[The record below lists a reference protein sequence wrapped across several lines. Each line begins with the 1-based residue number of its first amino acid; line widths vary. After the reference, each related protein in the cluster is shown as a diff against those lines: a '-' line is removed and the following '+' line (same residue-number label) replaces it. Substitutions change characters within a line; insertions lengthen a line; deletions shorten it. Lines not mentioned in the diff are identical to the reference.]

1 MKLTETRKAFLEA
14 AIEKYGSETV
24 IKRSDIESLV
34 ESNEFGFPYWFTW
47 IAAGGI
53 WDKDLK
59 RGEYRLPETSTP
71 KSFPRE
77 KFEDFETGDPIGGSA
92 LTPNVTV
99 KTVSTEISTSNEE
112 AVEESIV
119 AYHNPTENLVPS
131 KDPLYVP
138 FGHFNDIYSIIKSG
152 MYYPAFITG
161 LSGNGKTFMVE
172 QACAKAKREFF
183 RVNITV
189 ETDEDD
195 LLGHYAL
202 IDGNTVWQDGPV
214 VKAMERGAI
223 LLLDEIDLASSK
235 IMCLQPV
242 LEGKGVFLKK
252 VNRFV
257 SPSKGFN
264 VLATANT
271 KGKGSEDG
279 RFIGTNILNEA
290 FLERFPI
297 TVEQEY
303 PTVSVE
309 RKILDKVFVS
319 LDVDC
324 GDFSERLV
332 TWADIIRKTFFEG
345 GIDEIIATRR
355 LVHIANAFAIFGDR
369 KKAIEMCI
377 ARFDEDTKTSF
388 IDLYSK
394 VDAEV
399 SEAMAKEAA
408 GEGNL
413 MTPDTSLED
422 KTSDSE
428 DLTPF

>member
-1 MKLTETRKAFLEA
+1 MNLSPAKKRFVDLASAKYGEGAVMTRDEVKAFVKEA
-14 AIEKYGSETV
+14 DLGWVSWFVRAPYRVGTGKFKLPVNGDMITPVKPKKLKLPVMKKIEV
-24 IKRSDIESLV
+24 D
-34 ESNEFGFPYWFTW
+34 
-47 IAAGGI
+47 
-53 WDKDLK
+53 
-59 RGEYRLPETSTP
+59 
-71 KSFPRE
+71 
-77 KFEDFETGDPIGGSA
+77 
-92 LTPNVTV
+92 
-99 KTVSTEISTSNEE
+99 
-112 AVEESIV
+112 EESVV
-119 AYHNPTENLVPS
+119 AYHNPPENLIPE

-138 FGHFNDIYSIIKSG
+138 FGNFNDVYTIIKSG
-152 MYYPAFITG
+152 RYYPAFITG

-172 QACAKAKREFF
+172 QACAKAKREYF

-242 LEGKGVFLKK
+242 LEGKGVYLKK

-257 SPSKGFN
+257 SPSVGFN

-303 PTVSVE
+303 PSMSVE
-309 RKILDKVFVS
+309 RKILDKVFAS
-319 LDVDC
+319 LDITEY
-324 GDFSERLV
+324 GDFAEKLV
-332 TWADIIRKTFFEG
+332 TWADIIRKTFYEG

-355 LVHIANAFAIFGDR
+355 LVHIVNAYAIFGDR

-377 ARFDEDTKTSF
+377 ARFDDDTKTSF
-388 IDLYSK
+388 LDLYSK
-394 VDAEV
+394 C
-399 SEAMAKEAA
+399 
-408 GEGNL
+408 
-413 MTPDTSLED
+413 
-422 KTSDSE
+422 DSE
-428 DLTPF
+428 VVVTEESTETVEETSTEETEDNLNPF

>member
-1 MKLTETRKAFLEA
+1 MNLSPAKKRFVDLASAKYGKGAVMTRNEVKAFVKEA
-14 AIEKYGSETV
+14 DLGWVSWFVRAPYRVGTGKFKLPVDGDMIAPLKPKKLKVPVMKKIEV
-24 IKRSDIESLV
+24 D
-34 ESNEFGFPYWFTW
+34 
-47 IAAGGI
+47 
-53 WDKDLK
+53 
-59 RGEYRLPETSTP
+59 
-71 KSFPRE
+71 
-77 KFEDFETGDPIGGSA
+77 
-92 LTPNVTV
+92 
-99 KTVSTEISTSNEE
+99 
-112 AVEESIV
+112 EESV
-119 AYHNPTENLVPS
+119 VEYHNPPEKLIPE

-138 FGHFNDIYSIIKSG
+138 FGNFNDVYSIIKSG
-152 MYYPAFITG
+152 RYYPAFITG

-172 QACAKAKREFF
+172 QACAKAKREYF

-257 SPSKGFN
+257 SPSIGFN

-297 TVEQEY
+297 TIEQVY
-303 PTVSVE
+303 PSMATE
-309 RKILDKVFVS
+309 RKILEKVFAS
-319 LDVDC
+319 LDITEY
-324 GDFSERLV
+324 GDFAEKLV
-332 TWADIIRKTFFEG
+332 TWADIIRKTFYEG

-355 LVHIANAFAIFGDR
+355 LVHIVNAYAIFGDR

-377 ARFDEDTKTSF
+377 ARFDDDTKTSF
-388 IDLYSK
+388 LDLYSK
-394 VDAEV
+394 C
-399 SEAMAKEAA
+399 
-408 GEGNL
+408 
-413 MTPDTSLED
+413 
-422 KTSDSE
+422 DSE
-428 DLTPF
+428 VVVTDEESTETVEETSTEETEDNLNPF

>member
-1 MKLTETRKAFLEA
+1 MNLSPAKKRFVDLASAKYGEGAVMTRDEVKAFVKEA
-14 AIEKYGSETV
+14 DLGWVSWFVRAPYRVGTGKFKLPVNGEMMAPVKPKKVKLPMMKKIEV
-24 IKRSDIESLV
+24 D
-34 ESNEFGFPYWFTW
+34 
-47 IAAGGI
+47 
-53 WDKDLK
+53 
-59 RGEYRLPETSTP
+59 
-71 KSFPRE
+71 
-77 KFEDFETGDPIGGSA
+77 
-92 LTPNVTV
+92 
-99 KTVSTEISTSNEE
+99 
-112 AVEESIV
+112 EESVV
-119 AYHNPTENLVPS
+119 AYHNPTENLVPE

-138 FGHFNDIYSIIKSG
+138 FGNFNDVFSIIKSG
-152 MYYPAFITG
+152 RYYPAFITG

-242 LEGKGVFLKK
+242 LEGKGVYLKK

-257 SPSKGFN
+257 SPSVGFN

-303 PTVSVE
+303 PSMSVE
-309 RKILDKVFVS
+309 RKILDKVFAS
-319 LDVDC
+319 LDITEY
-324 GDFSERLV
+324 GDFSEKLV
-332 TWADIIRKTFFEG
+332 TWADIIRKTFYEG

-355 LVHIANAFAIFGDR
+355 LVHIVNAYAIFGDR

-377 ARFDEDTKTSF
+377 ARFDDDTKTSF
-388 IDLYSK
+388 LDLYSK
-394 VDAEV
+394 C
-399 SEAMAKEAA
+399 
-408 GEGNL
+408 
-413 MTPDTSLED
+413 
-422 KTSDSE
+422 DSE
-428 DLTPF
+428 VVMDEESTETVEETSTEETEDNLNPF

>member
-1 MKLTETRKAFLEA
+1 MSLSPAKQKFVDLA
-14 AIEKYGSETV
+14 AAKYGEGATLAMSDVTSIREEHGLGWPSWFVRPPYRVGRGLFKLPVEGESITPIISKPIVNESVVEET
-24 IKRSDIESLV
+24 
-34 ESNEFGFPYWFTW
+34 
-47 IAAGGI
+47 
-53 WDKDLK
+53 
-59 RGEYRLPETSTP
+59 
-71 KSFPRE
+71 
-77 KFEDFETGDPIGGSA
+77 
-92 LTPNVTV
+92 
-99 KTVSTEISTSNEE
+99 E
-112 AVEESIV
+112 AVM
-119 AYHNPTENLVPS
+119 AYHNPTESLVPS

-138 FGHFNDIYSIIKSG
+138 FGHFNDIYSIVKSG
-152 MYYPAFITG
+152 LYYPAFVTG
-161 LSGNGKTFMVE
+161 LSGNGKTFMIE

-214 VKAMERGAI
+214 VKAMERGAV

-242 LEGKGVFLKK
+242 LEGNGVFLKK

-257 SPSKGFN
+257 SPSKGFT

-303 PTVSVE
+303 PAMSVE
-309 RKILDKVFVS
+309 RKILDKVFAS
-319 LDVDC
+319 LDVEA

-332 TWADIIRKTFFEG
+332 TWADIIRKTFYEG

-355 LVHIANAFAIFGDR
+355 LVHIANAYAIFGDR
-369 KKAIEMCI
+369 KKAIELCI

-388 IDLYSK
+388 LDLYTK
-394 VDAEV
+394 VDEQV
-399 SEAMAKEAA
+399 SNKTEDE
-408 GEGNL
+408 L
-413 MTPDTSLED
+413 MPGDNKGTDE
-422 KTSDSE
+422 SDDS

>member
-1 MKLTETRKAFLEA
+1 MNLSPAKKRFVELASAKYGEGAVMTRDEVKAFVKENDLGWVSWFVRAPYRVGTGKFKLPVAGET
-14 AIEKYGSETV
+14 ITPIKPKKMKVPVMKKSE
-24 IKRSDIESLV
+24 
-34 ESNEFGFPYWFTW
+34 
-47 IAAGGI
+47 
-53 WDKDLK
+53 
-59 RGEYRLPETSTP
+59 
-71 KSFPRE
+71 
-77 KFEDFETGDPIGGSA
+77 IG
-92 LTPNVTV
+92 
-99 KTVSTEISTSNEE
+99 
-112 AVEESIV
+112 EESVV
-119 AYHNPTENLVPS
+119 AYHNPTENLVPE

-138 FGHFNDIYSIIKSG
+138 FGNFNDVYSIIKSG
-152 MYYPAFITG
+152 RYYPAFITG

-257 SPSKGFN
+257 SPSVGFN

-297 TVEQEY
+297 TVEQDY
-303 PTVSVE
+303 PSMAIE
-309 RKILDKVFVS
+309 RKILDKVFTS
-319 LDVDC
+319 LDISDY
-324 GDFSERLV
+324 GDFPEKLV
-332 TWADIIRKTFFEG
+332 TWADIIRKTFYEG

-355 LVHIANAFAIFGDR
+355 LVHIANAYAIFGDR

-377 ARFDEDTKTSF
+377 NRFDEDTKTSF
-388 IDLYSK
+388 LDLYSK
-394 VDAEV
+394 CDSEVVVDEEPTEDFEV
-399 SEAMAKEAA
+399 AKETD
-408 GEGNL
+408 EK
-413 MTPDTSLED
+413 D
-422 KTSDSE
+422 
-428 DLTPF
+428 DLSPF

>member
-1 MKLTETRKAFLEA
+1 MNLSPAKKRFVDLASAKYGEGAVMTRDEVKAFVKEA
-14 AIEKYGSETV
+14 DLGWVSWFVRAPYRVGTGKFKLPVNGDMITPVKPKKVKLPVMKKIEV
-24 IKRSDIESLV
+24 D
-34 ESNEFGFPYWFTW
+34 
-47 IAAGGI
+47 
-53 WDKDLK
+53 
-59 RGEYRLPETSTP
+59 
-71 KSFPRE
+71 
-77 KFEDFETGDPIGGSA
+77 
-92 LTPNVTV
+92 
-99 KTVSTEISTSNEE
+99 
-112 AVEESIV
+112 EESVV
-119 AYHNPTENLVPS
+119 AYHNPTENLVPE

-138 FGHFNDIYSIIKSG
+138 FGNFNDVYTIIKSG
-152 MYYPAFITG
+152 RYYPAFITG

-172 QACAKAKREFF
+172 QACAKAKREYF

-242 LEGKGVFLKK
+242 LEGKGVYLKK

-257 SPSKGFN
+257 SPSVGFN

-303 PTVSVE
+303 PSMSVE
-309 RKILDKVFVS
+309 RKILDKVFAS
-319 LDVDC
+319 LDITEY
-324 GDFSERLV
+324 GDFAEKLV
-332 TWADIIRKTFFEG
+332 TWADIIRKTFYEG

-355 LVHIANAFAIFGDR
+355 LVHIVNAYAIFGDR

-377 ARFDEDTKTSF
+377 ARFDDDTKTSF
-388 IDLYSK
+388 LDLYSK
-394 VDAEV
+394 C
-399 SEAMAKEAA
+399 
-408 GEGNL
+408 
-413 MTPDTSLED
+413 
-422 KTSDSE
+422 DSE
-428 DLTPF
+428 VVVTEESTETVEETSTEETEDNLNPF

>member
-1 MKLTETRKAFLEA
+1 MNLSPAKKRFVDLASAKYGEGAVMTREEVKAFVKEA
-14 AIEKYGSETV
+14 DLGWVSWFVRAPYRVGTGKFKLPVNGDMITPVKPKKVKLPVMKKIEV
-24 IKRSDIESLV
+24 D
-34 ESNEFGFPYWFTW
+34 
-47 IAAGGI
+47 
-53 WDKDLK
+53 
-59 RGEYRLPETSTP
+59 
-71 KSFPRE
+71 
-77 KFEDFETGDPIGGSA
+77 
-92 LTPNVTV
+92 
-99 KTVSTEISTSNEE
+99 
-112 AVEESIV
+112 EESVV
-119 AYHNPTENLVPS
+119 AYHNPPENLIPE

-138 FGHFNDIYSIIKSG
+138 FGNFNDVYTIIKSG
-152 MYYPAFITG
+152 RYYPAFITG

-172 QACAKAKREFF
+172 QACAKAKREYF

-242 LEGKGVFLKK
+242 LEGKGVYLKK

-257 SPSKGFN
+257 SPSVGFN

-303 PTVSVE
+303 PSMSVE
-309 RKILDKVFVS
+309 RKILDKVFAS
-319 LDVDC
+319 LDITEY
-324 GDFSERLV
+324 GDFAEKLV
-332 TWADIIRKTFFEG
+332 TWADIIRKTFYEG

-355 LVHIANAFAIFGDR
+355 LVHIANAFAIFSDR

-377 ARFDEDTKTSF
+377 NRFDDDTKTSF
-388 IDLYSK
+388 LDLYSK

-399 SEAMAKEAA
+399 VLDEETEAEEAHRLLD
-408 GEGNL
+408 E
-413 MTPDTSLED
+413 ED
-422 KTSDSE
+422 KY
-428 DLTPF
+428 

>member
-1 MKLTETRKAFLEA
+1 MNLSPAKKRFVDLASAKYGEGAVMTRDEVKAFVKEA
-14 AIEKYGSETV
+14 DLGWVSWFVRAPYRVGTGKFKLPVNGDMITPVKPKKVKLPVMKKIEV
-24 IKRSDIESLV
+24 D
-34 ESNEFGFPYWFTW
+34 
-47 IAAGGI
+47 
-53 WDKDLK
+53 
-59 RGEYRLPETSTP
+59 
-71 KSFPRE
+71 
-77 KFEDFETGDPIGGSA
+77 
-92 LTPNVTV
+92 
-99 KTVSTEISTSNEE
+99 
-112 AVEESIV
+112 EESVV
-119 AYHNPTENLVPS
+119 AYHNPPENLVPE

-138 FGHFNDIYSIIKSG
+138 FGNFNDVYTIIKSG
-152 MYYPAFITG
+152 RYYPAFITG

-172 QACAKAKREFF
+172 QACAKAKREYF

-242 LEGKGVFLKK
+242 LEGKGVYLKK

-257 SPSKGFN
+257 SPSVGFN

-303 PTVSVE
+303 PSMSVE
-309 RKILDKVFVS
+309 RKILDKVFAS
-319 LDVDC
+319 LDITEY
-324 GDFSERLV
+324 GDFAEKLV
-332 TWADIIRKTFFEG
+332 TWADIIRKTFYEG

-355 LVHIANAFAIFGDR
+355 LVHIVNAYAIFGDR

-388 IDLYSK
+388 LDLYSK
-394 VDAEV
+394 C
-399 SEAMAKEAA
+399 
-408 GEGNL
+408 
-413 MTPDTSLED
+413 
-422 KTSDSE
+422 DSE
-428 DLTPF
+428 VVMNEESTETVEEAPKDESSDYM

>member
-1 MKLTETRKAFLEA
+1 MNLSPAKKRFVDLASAKYGKGAVKTRNEVKAFVKEA
-14 AIEKYGSETV
+14 DLGWVSWFVRAPYRVGTGKFKLPVNGDMITPVKPKKVKLPVMKKIEV
-24 IKRSDIESLV
+24 D
-34 ESNEFGFPYWFTW
+34 
-47 IAAGGI
+47 
-53 WDKDLK
+53 
-59 RGEYRLPETSTP
+59 
-71 KSFPRE
+71 
-77 KFEDFETGDPIGGSA
+77 
-92 LTPNVTV
+92 
-99 KTVSTEISTSNEE
+99 
-112 AVEESIV
+112 EESVV
-119 AYHNPTENLVPS
+119 AYHNPPENLIPE

-138 FGHFNDIYSIIKSG
+138 FGNFNDVYTIIKSG
-152 MYYPAFITG
+152 RYYPAFITG

-172 QACAKAKREFF
+172 QACAKAKREYF

-257 SPSKGFN
+257 SPSVGFN

-297 TVEQEY
+297 TIEQVY
-303 PTVSVE
+303 PSMATE
-309 RKILDKVFVS
+309 RKILEKVFTS
-319 LDVDC
+319 LDITGY
-324 GDFSERLV
+324 GDFAEKLV
-332 TWADIIRKTFFEG
+332 TWADIIRKTFYEG

-355 LVHIANAFAIFGDR
+355 LVHIVNAYGIFGDR

-388 IDLYSK
+388 LDLYSK
-394 VDAEV
+394 C
-399 SEAMAKEAA
+399 
-408 GEGNL
+408 
-413 MTPDTSLED
+413 
-422 KTSDSE
+422 DSE
-428 DLTPF
+428 VVVTDEESTETVEETSTEETEDNLNPF

>member
-1 MKLTETRKAFLEA
+1 MSLSPAKKRFVDLASAEYGKGAVLSKSDVKNVREKNNLGWPSWFVRSPYRIGKGEFKLPVE
-14 AIEKYGSETV
+14 GETV
-24 IKRSDIESLV
+24 TPVKPLKMKVPAVKKV
-34 ESNEFGFPYWFTW
+34 EE
-47 IAAGGI
+47 
-53 WDKDLK
+53 
-59 RGEYRLPETSTP
+59 
-71 KSFPRE
+71 
-77 KFEDFETGDPIGGSA
+77 
-92 LTPNVTV
+92 
-99 KTVSTEISTSNEE
+99 
-112 AVEESIV
+112 VEESIV

-138 FGHFNDIYSIIKSG
+138 FGNYNDVYSIIKSG
-152 MYYPAFITG
+152 RYYPAFVTG
-161 LSGNGKTFMVE
+161 LSGNGKTFMIE

-223 LLLDEIDLASSK
+223 LLLEEIDLASSK

-257 SPSKGFN
+257 TPSIGFN

-303 PTVSVE
+303 PSISVE
-309 RKILDKVFVS
+309 KKILDKIFKS
-319 LDVDC
+319 LDIES
-324 GDFSERLV
+324 GDFSEKLV
-332 TWADIIRKTFFEG
+332 TWADIIRKTFYEG

-355 LVHIANAFAIFGDR
+355 LVHIANAYAIFGDR
-369 KKAIEMCI
+369 KKAIQMCI
-377 ARFDEDTKTSF
+377 NRFDEDTKTSF
-388 IDLYSK
+388 LDLYSK
-394 VDAEV
+394 VDSEVVIEDESAEKTEKV
-399 SEAMAKEAA
+399 EEVKE
-408 GEGNL
+408 
-413 MTPDTSLED
+413 DH
-422 KTSDSE
+422 
-428 DLTPF
+428 TPF

>member
-1 MKLTETRKAFLEA
+1 MNLSPAKKRFVDLASAKYGEGAVMTRDEVKAFVKEA
-14 AIEKYGSETV
+14 DLGWVSWFVRAPYRVGTGKFKLPVNGDMIAPVKPKKIKVPVMKNSE
-24 IKRSDIESLV
+24 
-34 ESNEFGFPYWFTW
+34 
-47 IAAGGI
+47 
-53 WDKDLK
+53 
-59 RGEYRLPETSTP
+59 
-71 KSFPRE
+71 
-77 KFEDFETGDPIGGSA
+77 IG
-92 LTPNVTV
+92 
-99 KTVSTEISTSNEE
+99 
-112 AVEESIV
+112 EESVV
-119 AYHNPTENLVPS
+119 AYHNPTENLVPD

-138 FGHFNDIYSIIKSG
+138 FGNFNDVYSIIKSG
-152 MYYPAFITG
+152 RYYPAFITG

-257 SPSKGFN
+257 SPSVGFN

-303 PTVSVE
+303 PSMAIE
-309 RKILDKVFVS
+309 RKILDKVFAS
-319 LDVDC
+319 LDISEY
-324 GDFSERLV
+324 GDFSEKLV
-332 TWADIIRKTFFEG
+332 TWADIIRKTFYEG

-355 LVHIANAFAIFGDR
+355 LVHIVNAYAIFGDR

-377 ARFDEDTKTSF
+377 ARFDDDTKTSF
-388 IDLYSK
+388 LDLYSK
-394 VDAEV
+394 CDSEV
-399 SEAMAKEAA
+399 VVTDEESTETVE
-408 GEGNL
+408 
-413 MTPDTSLED
+413 
-422 KTSDSE
+422 KTSAEETE
-428 DLTPF
+428 DNLNPF

>member
-1 MKLTETRKAFLEA
+1 MSLSPAKQKFVDCASEIYGEG
-14 AIEKYGSETV
+14 AILDREMINNV
-24 IKRSDIESLV
+24 CDI
-34 ESNEFGFPYWFTW
+34 NH
-47 IAAGGI
+47 
-53 WDKDLK
+53 
-59 RGEYRLPETSTP
+59 LPSP
-71 KSFPRE
+71 SWFPRSTYSVGRGQFKLPVE
-77 KFEDFETGDPIGGSA
+77 GDP
-92 LTPNVTV
+92 TP
-99 KTVSTEISTSNEE
+99 TVSKPKVVEALVANEE
-112 AVEESIV
+112 AVM
-119 AYHNPTENLVPS
+119 AYHNPTESLVPS

-138 FGHFNDIYSIIKSG
+138 FGHFNDIYNIVKSG
-152 MYYPAFITG
+152 MYYPAFVTG
-161 LSGNGKTFMVE
+161 LSGNGKTFMIE

-214 VKAMERGAI
+214 IKAMERGAV

-242 LEGKGVFLKK
+242 LEGNGVFLKK

-257 SPSKGFN
+257 SPSKGFT

-303 PTVSVE
+303 PSTAVE

-319 LDVDC
+319 LDVEP

-332 TWADIIRKTFFEG
+332 TWADIIRKTFYEG

-377 ARFDEDTKTSF
+377 ARFDDDTKTSF
-388 IDLYSK
+388 LDLYSK

-399 SEAMAKEAA
+399 SEAMAKEA
-408 GEGNL
+408 GVESE
-413 MTPDTSLED
+413 TVET
-422 KTSDSE
+422 KSDDVD

>member
-1 MKLTETRKAFLEA
+1 MSLSPAKQKFVDLA
-14 AIEKYGSETV
+14 AAKYGEGATLAMSDVTSIRVEHGLGWPSWFVRPPYRVGRGLFKLPVEGESITPIISKPIVNESVVEET
-24 IKRSDIESLV
+24 
-34 ESNEFGFPYWFTW
+34 
-47 IAAGGI
+47 
-53 WDKDLK
+53 
-59 RGEYRLPETSTP
+59 
-71 KSFPRE
+71 
-77 KFEDFETGDPIGGSA
+77 
-92 LTPNVTV
+92 
-99 KTVSTEISTSNEE
+99 E
-112 AVEESIV
+112 AVM
-119 AYHNPTENLVPS
+119 AYHNPTESLVPS

-138 FGHFNDIYSIIKSG
+138 FGHFNDIYSIVKSG
-152 MYYPAFITG
+152 RYYPAFVTG
-161 LSGNGKTFMVE
+161 LSGNGKTFMIE

-214 VKAMERGAI
+214 VKAMERGAV

-242 LEGKGVFLKK
+242 LEGNGVFLKK

-257 SPSKGFN
+257 SPSKGFT

-303 PTVSVE
+303 PAMSVE
-309 RKILDKVFVS
+309 RKILDKVFAS
-319 LDVDC
+319 LDVDA

-332 TWADIIRKTFFEG
+332 TWADIIRKTFYEG

-355 LVHIANAFAIFGDR
+355 LVHIANAYAIFGDR
-369 KKAIEMCI
+369 KKAIELCI

-388 IDLYSK
+388 LDLYSK
-394 VDAEV
+394 VDEEV
-399 SEAMAKEAA
+399 SNAMADEAGVE
-408 GEGNL
+408 GE
-413 MTPDTSLED
+413 T
-422 KTSDSE
+422 KSDDAE

>member
-1 MKLTETRKAFLEA
+1 MSLSPAKQKFVDLA
-14 AIEKYGSETV
+14 AAKYGEGATLAMSDVTSSREEHGLGWPSWFVRPPYRVGRGLFKLPVEGESITPIISKPIVNESVVEET
-24 IKRSDIESLV
+24 
-34 ESNEFGFPYWFTW
+34 
-47 IAAGGI
+47 
-53 WDKDLK
+53 
-59 RGEYRLPETSTP
+59 
-71 KSFPRE
+71 
-77 KFEDFETGDPIGGSA
+77 
-92 LTPNVTV
+92 
-99 KTVSTEISTSNEE
+99 E
-112 AVEESIV
+112 AVM
-119 AYHNPTENLVPS
+119 AYHNPTESLVPS

-138 FGHFNDIYSIIKSG
+138 FGHFNDIYSIVKSG
-152 MYYPAFITG
+152 RYYPAFVTG
-161 LSGNGKTFMVE
+161 LSGNGKTFMIE

-214 VKAMERGAI
+214 VKAMERGAV

-242 LEGKGVFLKK
+242 LEGNGVFLKK

-257 SPSKGFN
+257 SPSKGFT

-303 PTVSVE
+303 PAMSVE
-309 RKILDKVFVS
+309 RKILDKVFAS
-319 LDVDC
+319 LDVDA

-332 TWADIIRKTFFEG
+332 TWADIIRKTFYEG

-355 LVHIANAFAIFGDR
+355 LVHIANAYAIFGDR
-369 KKAIEMCI
+369 KKAIELCI

-388 IDLYSK
+388 LDLYTK
-394 VDAEV
+394 VDEQV
-399 SEAMAKEAA
+399 SNKTEDE
-408 GEGNL
+408 L
-413 MTPDTSLED
+413 MPGDNKGTDE
-422 KTSDSE
+422 SDDS

>member
-1 MKLTETRKAFLEA
+1 MIMNLSPAKKKF
-14 AIEKYGSETV
+14 V
-24 IKRSDIESLV
+24 
-34 ESNEFGFPYWFTW
+34 
-47 IAAGGI
+47 
-53 WDKDLK
+53 DL
-59 RGEYRLPETSTP
+59 
-71 KSFPRE
+71 
-77 KFEDFETGDPIGGSA
+77 A
-92 LTPNVTV
+92 
-99 KTVSTEISTSNEE
+99 STEYGVGAILTKDKVTTFAEKSGICCPTWFVRAPYRVGTGKFKLPVDGDVITPVKPKKVKLPVMKNSE
-112 AVEESIV
+112 VGEESVV
-119 AYHNPTENLVPS
+119 AYHNPTENLVPE

-138 FGHFNDIYSIIKSG
+138 FGNFNDVFSIIKSG
-152 MYYPAFITG
+152 RYYPAFITG

-172 QACAKAKREFF
+172 QACAKAKREYF

-242 LEGKGVFLKK
+242 LEGKGVYLKK

-257 SPSKGFN
+257 SPSVGFN

-303 PTVSVE
+303 PSMSVE
-309 RKILDKVFVS
+309 RKILDKVFDS
-319 LDVDC
+319 LDITEY
-324 GDFSERLV
+324 GDFAEKLV
-332 TWADIIRKTFFEG
+332 TWADIIRKTFYEG

-355 LVHIANAFAIFGDR
+355 LVHIVNAYAIFSDR

-377 ARFDEDTKTSF
+377 ARFDDDTKTSF
-388 IDLYSK
+388 LDLYSK
-394 VDAEV
+394 C
-399 SEAMAKEAA
+399 
-408 GEGNL
+408 
-413 MTPDTSLED
+413 
-422 KTSDSE
+422 DSE
-428 DLTPF
+428 VVVTDEESTETVEEAPKDESSEYM

>member
-1 MKLTETRKAFLEA
+1 MNLSPAKKRFVDLASAKYGEGAVMTREEVKAFVKEA
-14 AIEKYGSETV
+14 DLGWVSWFVRAPYRVGTGKFKLPVNGDMITPVKPKKVKLPVMKKIEV
-24 IKRSDIESLV
+24 D
-34 ESNEFGFPYWFTW
+34 
-47 IAAGGI
+47 
-53 WDKDLK
+53 
-59 RGEYRLPETSTP
+59 
-71 KSFPRE
+71 
-77 KFEDFETGDPIGGSA
+77 
-92 LTPNVTV
+92 
-99 KTVSTEISTSNEE
+99 
-112 AVEESIV
+112 EESVV
-119 AYHNPTENLVPS
+119 AYHNPPENLIPE

-138 FGHFNDIYSIIKSG
+138 FGNFNDVYTIIKSG
-152 MYYPAFITG
+152 RYYPAFITG

-172 QACAKAKREFF
+172 QACAKAKREYF

-257 SPSKGFN
+257 SPSVGFN

-303 PTVSVE
+303 PSMSVE
-309 RKILDKVFVS
+309 RKILDKVFAS
-319 LDVDC
+319 LDITEY
-324 GDFSERLV
+324 GDFAEKLV
-332 TWADIIRKTFFEG
+332 TWADIIRKTFYEG

-355 LVHIANAFAIFGDR
+355 LVHIVNAYAIFGDR

-377 ARFDEDTKTSF
+377 ARFDDDTKTSF
-388 IDLYSK
+388 LDLYSK
-394 VDAEV
+394 C
-399 SEAMAKEAA
+399 
-408 GEGNL
+408 
-413 MTPDTSLED
+413 
-422 KTSDSE
+422 DSE
-428 DLTPF
+428 VVVTEESTETVEETSVEETKEDNLNPF

>member
-1 MKLTETRKAFLEA
+1 MRLIMNLSPAKKRFVDLASVKYGEGAVMTRDEVKAFVKEA
-14 AIEKYGSETV
+14 DLGWVSWFVRAPYRVGTGKFKLPVNGDMITPVKPKKVKLPVMKKIEV
-24 IKRSDIESLV
+24 D
-34 ESNEFGFPYWFTW
+34 
-47 IAAGGI
+47 
-53 WDKDLK
+53 
-59 RGEYRLPETSTP
+59 
-71 KSFPRE
+71 
-77 KFEDFETGDPIGGSA
+77 
-92 LTPNVTV
+92 
-99 KTVSTEISTSNEE
+99 
-112 AVEESIV
+112 EESVV
-119 AYHNPTENLVPS
+119 AYHNPPENLIPE

-138 FGHFNDIYSIIKSG
+138 FGNFNDVYTIIKSG
-152 MYYPAFITG
+152 RYYPAFITG

-172 QACAKAKREFF
+172 QACAKAKREYF

-257 SPSKGFN
+257 SPSVGFN

-303 PTVSVE
+303 PSMSVE
-309 RKILDKVFVS
+309 RKILDKVFAS
-319 LDVDC
+319 LDITEY
-324 GDFSERLV
+324 GDFAEKLV
-332 TWADIIRKTFFEG
+332 TWADIIRKTFYEG

-355 LVHIANAFAIFGDR
+355 LVHIVNAYAIFGDR

-377 ARFDEDTKTSF
+377 ARFDDDTKTSF
-388 IDLYSK
+388 LDLYSK
-394 VDAEV
+394 C
-399 SEAMAKEAA
+399 
-408 GEGNL
+408 
-413 MTPDTSLED
+413 
-422 KTSDSE
+422 DSE
-428 DLTPF
+428 VVVTEESTETVEETSTEETEDNLNPF

>member
-1 MKLTETRKAFLEA
+1 MSLSPAKQKFVDLA
-14 AIEKYGSETV
+14 AAKYGEGATLAMSDVTSIREEHGLGWPSWFVRPPYRVGRGLFKLPVEGESITPIISKPIVNESVVEET
-24 IKRSDIESLV
+24 
-34 ESNEFGFPYWFTW
+34 
-47 IAAGGI
+47 
-53 WDKDLK
+53 
-59 RGEYRLPETSTP
+59 
-71 KSFPRE
+71 
-77 KFEDFETGDPIGGSA
+77 
-92 LTPNVTV
+92 
-99 KTVSTEISTSNEE
+99 E
-112 AVEESIV
+112 AVM
-119 AYHNPTENLVPS
+119 AYHNPTESLVPS

-138 FGHFNDIYSIIKSG
+138 FGHFNDIYSIVKSG
-152 MYYPAFITG
+152 RYYPAFVTG
-161 LSGNGKTFMVE
+161 LSGNGKTFMIE

-214 VKAMERGAI
+214 VKAMERGAV

-242 LEGKGVFLKK
+242 LEGNGVFLKK

-257 SPSKGFN
+257 APSKGFT

-303 PTVSVE
+303 PSMSVE
-309 RKILDKVFVS
+309 RKILDKVFTS
-319 LDVDC
+319 LDVEA

-332 TWADIIRKTFFEG
+332 TWADIIRKTFYEG

-388 IDLYSK
+388 LDLYTK
-394 VDAEV
+394 VDEQV
-399 SEAMAKEAA
+399 SNKTEDE
-408 GEGNL
+408 L
-413 MTPDTSLED
+413 MPGDNKGTDE
-422 KTSDSE
+422 SD

>member
-1 MKLTETRKAFLEA
+1 MSLSPAKQKFVDLATV
-14 AIEKYGSETV
+14 KYGPGAVLDMDKIRTVVSENGLSFPSWFSRPDYRVARGTFRLPKDGDV
-24 IKRSDIESLV
+24 IKTTIKPLKVKAPVKV
-34 ESNEFGFPYWFTW
+34 E
-47 IAAGGI
+47 
-53 WDKDLK
+53 
-59 RGEYRLPETSTP
+59 ETS
-71 KSFPRE
+71 S
-77 KFEDFETGDPIGGSA
+77 
-92 LTPNVTV
+92 VM
-99 KTVSTEISTSNEE
+99 
-112 AVEESIV
+112 
-119 AYHNPTENLVPS
+119 AYHNPTENMVPS

-138 FGHFNDIYSIIKSG
+138 FGHFNDVYSIVKSG
-152 MYYPAFITG
+152 KFYPVFVTG
-161 LSGNGKTFMVE
+161 LSGNGKTFMIE
-172 QACAKAKREFF
+172 QACAKAKKEFF

-214 VKAMERGAI
+214 VKAMEQGAT

-257 SPSKGFN
+257 RPAVGFN

-297 TVEQEY
+297 TMEQEY
-303 PTVSVE
+303 PTVAIE
-309 RKILDKVFVS
+309 KKILDKVFNS
-319 LDVDC
+319 LDIEF
-324 GDFSERLV
+324 GDFSEKL
-332 TWADIIRKTFFEG
+332 TMWADIIRKTFFDG

-355 LVHIANAFAIFGDR
+355 LVHIAEAFAIFGDR
-369 KKAIEMCI
+369 KKAIQMCI
-377 ARFDEDTKTSF
+377 NRFDEDTKISF
-388 IDLYSK
+388 LDLYSK

-399 SEAMAKEAA
+399 
-408 GEGNL
+408 
-413 MTPDTSLED
+413 TLED
-422 KTSDSE
+422 ENSEVKSENSESDENE
-428 DLTPF
+428 DLKPF

>member
-1 MKLTETRKAFLEA
+1 MNLSPAKKRFVDLASAKYGEGAVMTRDEVKAFVKEA
-14 AIEKYGSETV
+14 DLGWVSWFVRAPYRVGTGKFKLPVNGDMIAPVKPKKLKVPVMKNSE
-24 IKRSDIESLV
+24 
-34 ESNEFGFPYWFTW
+34 
-47 IAAGGI
+47 
-53 WDKDLK
+53 
-59 RGEYRLPETSTP
+59 
-71 KSFPRE
+71 
-77 KFEDFETGDPIGGSA
+77 IG
-92 LTPNVTV
+92 
-99 KTVSTEISTSNEE
+99 
-112 AVEESIV
+112 EESVV
-119 AYHNPTENLVPS
+119 AYHNPTENLVPD

-138 FGHFNDIYSIIKSG
+138 FGNFNDVYSIIKSG
-152 MYYPAFITG
+152 RYYPAFITG

-172 QACAKAKREFF
+172 QACAKAKREYF

-257 SPSKGFN
+257 SPSVGFN

-303 PTVSVE
+303 PSMSVE
-309 RKILDKVFVS
+309 RKILDKVFAS
-319 LDVDC
+319 LDITEY
-324 GDFSERLV
+324 GDFAEKLV
-332 TWADIIRKTFFEG
+332 TWADIIRKTFYEG

-355 LVHIANAFAIFGDR
+355 LVHIVNAYAIFGDR

-377 ARFDEDTKTSF
+377 ARFDDDTKTSF
-388 IDLYSK
+388 LDLYSK
-394 VDAEV
+394 CDSEVVVTDEESTETVLETAE
-399 SEAMAKEAA
+399 
-408 GEGNL
+408 
-413 MTPDTSLED
+413 DTSEETEENLN
-422 KTSDSE
+422 
-428 DLTPF
+428 PF